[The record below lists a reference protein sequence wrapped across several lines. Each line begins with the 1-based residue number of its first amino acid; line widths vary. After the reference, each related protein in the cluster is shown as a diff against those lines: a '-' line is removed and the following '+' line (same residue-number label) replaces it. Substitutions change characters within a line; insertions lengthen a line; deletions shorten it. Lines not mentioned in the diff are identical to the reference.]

1 MLGKRTGSRHIAVVL
16 LMCLFWYVISSSN
29 NVIGKMVLNEFP
41 FPMTVTLVQL
51 CSITLYSGP
60 FFNLWRIRKYQDIP
74 RPYYY
79 RLIVPLA
86 LGKLLASVTSHISL
100 WKVPVSYAHT
110 GESSARRSSGS
121 PTRQQNLCD
130 VLGRKFPSGKM

>member
-1 MLGKRTGSRHIAVVL
+1 MKRKRIGKNIGTMLGGKRTGSRHVAVVL
-16 LMCLFWYVISSSN
+16 LMCLFWYIISSSN

-60 FFNLWRIRKYQDIP
+60 FFNLWRIRKYQEIP
-74 RPYYY
+74 RSYYM

-86 LGKLLASVTSHISL
+86 IGKLLASVTSHISL

-110 GESSARRSSGS
+110 GE
-121 PTRQQNLCD
+121 
-130 VLGRKFPSGKM
+130 